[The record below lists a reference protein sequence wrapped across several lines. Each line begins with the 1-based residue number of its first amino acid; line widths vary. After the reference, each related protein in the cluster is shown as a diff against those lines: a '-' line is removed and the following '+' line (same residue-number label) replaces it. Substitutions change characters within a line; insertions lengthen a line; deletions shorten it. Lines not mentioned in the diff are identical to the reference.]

1 MDKELLQKKIAE
13 IDGYIEELKPIAE
26 VFSIEDILKD
36 NFKFHTAER
45 LFQLIVDT
53 CVDINTH
60 IIKSANI
67 NSPDDLQSTFITLA
81 DIKILD
87 KDFAEKIA
95 PTVGLK
101 NRLVHRYD
109 TLSRKL
115 FLESLKVEYFDFKKY
130 LKQINNFLNK

>member
-26 VFSIEDILKD
+26 DFSIEDILKD

-67 NSPDDLQSTFITLA
+67 DSPDDLQSTFL
-81 DIKILD
+81 
-87 KDFAEKIA
+87 
-95 PTVGLK
+95 TVA
-101 NRLVHRYD
+101 
-109 TLSRKL
+109 
-115 FLESLKVEYFDFKKY
+115 SLNV
-130 LKQINNFLNK
+130 L